1 MKDENYY
8 VSLPAKE
15 HIQTSSLA
23 SGCRSTLRAL
33 RKWDANCYCLTGIKN
48 ENTEIG
54 SAPPQASAPC
64 NVSSCESLVSAF
76 YSVEFDSE
84 YGPIDASFNGLQAS

>member
-54 SAPPQASAPC
+54 SAP
-64 NVSSCESLVSAF
+64 SSKRTLQRLELRKPSLGF
-76 YSVEFDSE
+76 LL
-84 YGPIDASFNGLQAS
+84 G